1 MEAHR
6 CHQLQSL
13 LLEQVVTAQSIRRA
27 LDQSPLLNLWAK
39 QAVAGKNPTYCPPQT
54 SPPFWAPFALGSWPQ
69 EQGSMLVNGSKRD
82 EDSGSCPLDFVAGLS
97 PGRLDEGA
105 LDLIRSDERDL

>member
-1 MEAHR
+1 
-6 CHQLQSL
+6 
-13 LLEQVVTAQSIRRA
+13 
-27 LDQSPLLNLWAK
+27 
-39 QAVAGKNPTYCPPQT
+39 
-54 SPPFWAPFALGSWPQ
+54 
-69 EQGSMLVNGSKRD
+69 MLVNGSKRD